1 MMVKPATAS
10 YLNPKETLRLDE
22 LDKLIKWY
30 AREAANLRSERR
42 RLLSTARTRTWNAK
56 GEAGG

>member
-42 RLLSTARTRTWNAK
+42 RLLSTARTRAWNARR
-56 GEAGG
+56 EADG

>member
-42 RLLSTARTRTWNAK
+42 RLLLTARTRAWNAK